1 MLLIVCFGEVVFFF
15 PEISNNA
22 KCSAAVWNSELSK
35 YLTHTQTHTHTHI
48 DTAIRSQGYE
58 AHVPENQSKSITIS
72 FDLRLQ
78 SGTALFDVIQSSC
91 VPSLSSQPSDD
102 LHYRVFR
109 TVYHSNDTLWFYLS
123 GLECLLAPWK
133 KPRNIVLNS
142 RDRSCDDDDDDDD
155 DAAGT
160 YDFPS
165 DIAEVFIFGDESD
178 VSQPLFLT
186 GHSHLMHWFSGLQID
201 PVLRTHTH
209 TRKENKQPA
218 FILALLATITNG
230 TLALV
235 DWNAAS
241 EVSEIAQGFSHLSV
255 LCALNTLDTRQAP

>member
-123 GLECLLAPWK
+123 GLECLREKNPETLCWIVGIAPAMMMMMMMMMQ
-133 KPRNIVLNS
+133 RELMTSHQTS
-142 RDRSCDDDDDDDD
+142 RRFS
-155 DAAGT
+155 
-160 YDFPS
+160 YLEMSQMYPS
-165 DIAEVFIFGDESD
+165 PCSWQA
-178 VSQPLFLT
+178 
-186 GHSHLMHWFSGLQID
+186 
-201 PVLRTHTH
+201 THTWCID
-209 TRKENKQPA
+209 
-218 FILALLATITNG
+218 F
-230 TLALV
+230 LV
-235 DWNAAS
+235 
-241 EVSEIAQGFSHLSV
+241 
-255 LCALNTLDTRQAP
+255 CR